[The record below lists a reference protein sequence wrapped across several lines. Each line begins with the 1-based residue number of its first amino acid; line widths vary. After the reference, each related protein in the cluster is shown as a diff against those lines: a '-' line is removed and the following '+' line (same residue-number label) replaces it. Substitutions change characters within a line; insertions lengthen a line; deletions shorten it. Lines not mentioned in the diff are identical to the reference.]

1 MTPGEIRRLYF
12 IVRTFLSYGLDELI
26 PRMRITLPLRIWRRT
41 LFWMPNRHKDQVLG
55 ERLRLALQELGP
67 VWIKFGQMLS
77 TRRDLFPPQIADEL
91 AMLQDRVAPFDGVRA
106 KKQIEEAMGNIP
118 VETWFDDFDIQP
130 LASASIAQVHT
141 ARLKPL
147 VTAGIENVLN
157 AFLYRAPALKAAR
170 QRLNGK
176 VLRIVLKEFSTPLVL
191 VFSER
196 QLDVLGEWE
205 GEADCSVITHMSV
218 LPKLRDRQQ
227 LTALIR
233 SGELEVEGDIQVVQN
248 FVALSDL
255 AEFDPAELLAPFIG
269 DIAAEGIGKA
279 IHGGTAFLR
288 KNLQRQQRYAA
299 EVITEE
305 WRMAPGPLEVAWFA
319 EETAAVERAVDA
331 LTKRLEKLEG
341 K

>member
-1 MTPGEIRRLYF
+1 
-12 IVRTFLSYGLDELI
+12 
-26 PRMRITLPLRIWRRT
+26 
-41 LFWMPNRHKDQVLG
+41 MP
-55 ERLRLALQELGP
+55 
-67 VWIKFGQMLS
+67 I
-77 TRRDLFPPQIADEL
+77 
-91 AMLQDRVAPFDGVRA
+91 
-106 KKQIEEAMGNIP
+106 
-118 VETWFDDFDIQP
+118 
-130 LASASIAQVHT
+130 
-141 ARLKPL
+141 KPL

-157 AFLYRAPALKAAR
+157 AFLYRAPALKTAR

-227 LTALIR
+227 MTALIR

-248 FVALSDL
+248 FVALSDQ
-255 AEFDPAELLAPFIG
+255 AEFDPAELLAPYIG
-269 DIAAEGIGKA
+269 DIAAEGISKTLRTGS
-279 IHGGTAFLR
+279 AFLR
-288 KNLQRQQRYAA
+288 KGLLRQQRYAA
-299 EVITEE
+299 EVLTEE

-319 EETAAVERAVDA
+319 EEIAAVERAVDA

>member
-1 MTPGEIRRLYF
+1 
-12 IVRTFLSYGLDELI
+12 
-26 PRMRITLPLRIWRRT
+26 
-41 LFWMPNRHKDQVLG
+41 MP
-55 ERLRLALQELGP
+55 
-67 VWIKFGQMLS
+67 I
-77 TRRDLFPPQIADEL
+77 
-91 AMLQDRVAPFDGVRA
+91 
-106 KKQIEEAMGNIP
+106 
-118 VETWFDDFDIQP
+118 
-130 LASASIAQVHT
+130 
-141 ARLKPL
+141 KPL

-157 AFLYRAPALKAAR
+157 AFLYRAPALKTAR

-227 LTALIR
+227 MTVLIR

-248 FVALSDL
+248 FVALSDQ
-255 AEFDPAELLAPFIG
+255 AEFDPAELLAPYIG
-269 DIAAEGIGKA
+269 DIAAEGISKTLRTGS
-279 IHGGTAFLR
+279 AFLR
-288 KNLQRQQRYAA
+288 KGLLRQQRYAA
-299 EVITEE
+299 EVLTEE

-319 EETAAVERAVDA
+319 EETAAVERAVDV

>member
-1 MTPGEIRRLYF
+1 
-12 IVRTFLSYGLDELI
+12 
-26 PRMRITLPLRIWRRT
+26 
-41 LFWMPNRHKDQVLG
+41 MP
-55 ERLRLALQELGP
+55 
-67 VWIKFGQMLS
+67 I
-77 TRRDLFPPQIADEL
+77 
-91 AMLQDRVAPFDGVRA
+91 
-106 KKQIEEAMGNIP
+106 
-118 VETWFDDFDIQP
+118 
-130 LASASIAQVHT
+130 
-141 ARLKPL
+141 KPL

-157 AFLYRAPALKAAR
+157 TFLYRSPALKTAR

-196 QLDVLGEWE
+196 QLDVVGEWE

-233 SGELEVEGDIQVVQN
+233 SGELEVEGDLQVVQN
-248 FVALSDL
+248 FVALADL

-269 DIAAEGIGKA
+269 DIAAESISKVLR
-279 IHGGTAFLR
+279 GGSSFLR
-288 KNLQRQQRYAA
+288 KGLQRQQRYVA

-305 WRMAPGPLEVAWFA
+305 WRMAPGTLELAWFA
-319 EETAAVERAVDA
+319 EETSAVERAVDA

>member
-1 MTPGEIRRLYF
+1 
-12 IVRTFLSYGLDELI
+12 
-26 PRMRITLPLRIWRRT
+26 
-41 LFWMPNRHKDQVLG
+41 MP
-55 ERLRLALQELGP
+55 
-67 VWIKFGQMLS
+67 I
-77 TRRDLFPPQIADEL
+77 
-91 AMLQDRVAPFDGVRA
+91 
-106 KKQIEEAMGNIP
+106 
-118 VETWFDDFDIQP
+118 
-130 LASASIAQVHT
+130 
-141 ARLKPL
+141 KPL

-157 AFLYRAPALKAAR
+157 AFLYRAPALKTAR

-227 LTALIR
+227 MTALIR

-248 FVALSDL
+248 FVALSDQ
-255 AEFDPAELLAPFIG
+255 AEFDPAELLAPYIG
-269 DIAAEGIGKA
+269 DIAAEGISKTLRTGS
-279 IHGGTAFLR
+279 TFLR
-288 KNLQRQQRYAA
+288 KGLLRQQRYAA
-299 EVITEE
+299 EVLTEE

-319 EETAAVERAVDA
+319 EETAAVELAVDA